1 MCVRQSRFNFLL
13 NAETL
18 ASLKSTPGSNFGWGV
33 ALKVTARMEVR
44 LINLWNVRWG
54 LGKIN
59 HVPALSLL
67 GTKIC
72 SHNNADDTSD
82 PSGRAS
88 IVGPQDWNRVSSP
101 ACNPPFTPR
110 LVWCDEHKHNSA
122 ILLSAS
128 VYCFSLLQIWSLAGI
143 RLHLWHL
150 RPLWSKHGGLLWF
163 AGWFPVQLFH
173 WEPVGG
179 VLMKGLTEAALF
191 FFFPLRG
198 PSLCPSSYWVIW
210 LNSGR
215 FSFFTLQCYFFF
227 LFALLSRSRFLPCL
241 SFNHICL
248 FTHVWWYFPS
258 LQTGFF
264 AVFRKWNKRCKRD
277 PIWGCHR

>member
-1 MCVRQSRFNFLL
+1 MCVCQSRFNFLPI
-13 NAETL
+13 AEAL
-18 ASLKSTPGSNFGWGV
+18 SSLKSTPWSKFGWGV
-33 ALKVTARMEVR
+33 ALKVTARFEVR
-44 LINLWNVRWG
+44 LINLWNIRWG
-54 LGKIN
+54 FGKIN
-59 HVPALSLL
+59 HVPALSFLP

-72 SHNNADDTSD
+72 SHNNTDDTSD
-82 PSGRAS
+82 ASGRAS
-88 IVGPQDWNRVSSP
+88 IVRPQVSKRVSSP

-143 RLHLWHL
+143 RLRLRHL

-191 FFFPLRG
+191 FFLSLRG
-198 PSLCPSSYWVIW
+198 PSSCPSSDWLIW

-215 FSFFTLQCYFFF
+215 FFLFLRSKFFFFFT
-227 LFALLSRSRFLPCL
+227 LLSRSRFLPSI
-241 SFNHICL
+241 SFHHICL
-248 FTHVWWYFPS
+248 LFPPF
-258 LQTGFF
+258 QTGFF
-264 AVFRKWNKRCKRD
+264 AVFRKWNK
-277 PIWGCHR
+277 IN